1 MTIKTKSKPSA
12 WMERPYIDYLSEV
25 DRLLYDQY
33 GITTDDTDL
42 SMVAS
47 SQEAGD
53 SPQDHV
59 NWLAEHY
66 DLQPLPIH

>member
-1 MTIKTKSKPSA
+1 MKNKTKPSI

-42 SMVAS
+42 AMVAS
-47 SQEAGD
+47 AQETGD
-53 SPQDHV
+53 SPQDHID
-59 NWLAEHY
+59 WLAEHF
-66 DLQPLPIH
+66 DLQLLPKEM